1 MSKQSTD
8 SQSLPGDVSDSI
20 LIQLHLAEYQALTT
34 RASYWI
40 VLQFS
45 LLPAVPVYIVLAY
58 QAWQSGSIKIKE
70 IVVWS
75 TLAVLQLVAM
85 LWSNTMLE
93 QFAIV
98 KYIECYLRPQIG
110 KELFW
115 GYEPYLVKHRAIKS
129 TWGNYSIP
137 SLGLIVLVIILIP
150 RFHEFSLWDA
160 GGVTINLILLAILW
174 NFSFK
179 ISKMQRIWSN
189 FDEALVQKLEE
200 VRNKIDT
207 PETQANL

>member
-1 MSKQSTD
+1 MRKQS
-8 SQSLPGDVSDSI
+8 SHSHRLSGDVSDNT

-45 LLPAVPVYIVLAY
+45 LLPAGPVYIVLAY

-75 TLAVLQLVAM
+75 TLAVLQLMAM
-85 LWSNTMLE
+85 LWSNTILE

-110 KELFW
+110 KGLFW
-115 GYEPYLVKHRAIKS
+115 GYEPYLVKHRPIKS

-137 SLGLIVLVIILIP
+137 TLGLIVLVIILIT
-150 RFHEFSLWDA
+150 RFNEFSRWDV

-174 NFSFK
+174 NLSFK
-179 ISKMQRIWSN
+179 ISKMQREWST
-189 FDEALVQKLEE
+189 FDKNLVQKLEE
-200 VRNKIDT
+200 DRSKIDT
-207 PETQANL
+207 REAQANP